1 MSNIKFKNPENRQPE
16 PGDDESAGDDAGDFS
31 PEPADRPGGT
41 QPPAGIN
48 PRKGPV
54 GMDRDETVFV
64 GALALLVIIVV
75 IGCALNWSRRAPEP
89 SEVEPPKNTLPPFE
103 KPKSHKPPRP
113 AVAADSAATPGVA
126 ATNLEMPDPVAAA
139 AVKSTVVID
148 AKDPLGNTGL
158 HVAAAEGNVAEIERL
173 LSEGAEIETRNNVG
187 ATPLIAAIRNGQED
201 SLICLLDQGAE
212 VNMEMPDRVTPLHAA
227 CSAGFADGVRALVQ
241 AGADVGATDGSGNT
255 PLHLAIARGRLDIAD
270 LLMLSNVEAR
280 NSAGETPLF
289 LAVRGGNQACIQN
302 LMAKGASV
310 NATNNAQWTP
320 LHVAVKKKNDEMAR
334 CLIRWG
340 AQVNARAKS
349 KVTPLHLAAL
359 GNRPE
364 LVEWLAKTNALIN
377 AVDANNYT
385 PIDYAVVSHSKKI
398 VSLLMA
404 RQGRSSI
411 RSAILCPSCQ
421 GSKICPLCNGYKQIK
436 CKVCLGTGR
445 GAQVPQSAACRR
457 CNGSG
462 QTPGIGNSTL
472 RCPACG
478 GKGAIEEASFSICS
492 QCAGK
497 GVVVCPDCN
506 GEGRCNK
513 CNSAGYQ
520 GSVEVETEKAAK
532 SILPEFLDE

>member
-1 MSNIKFKNPENRQPE
+1 MSAIKFRNPETGQSE
-16 PGDDESAGDDAGDFS
+16 PDDDESREDDAGEFS
-31 PEPADRPGGT
+31 PEPAGRPGET
-41 QPPAGIN
+41 QSAAGKN
-48 PRKGPV
+48 PRKGPA
-54 GMDRDETVFV
+54 GMDRDETIFV
-64 GALALLVIIVV
+64 GALVLLVIIVV
-75 IGCALNWSRRAPEP
+75 IGCALYWSRCAPVP
-89 SEVEPPKNTLPPFE
+89 LEVEPPKTVLPSFE
-103 KPKSHKPPRP
+103 KLKSHKPPTP
-113 AVAADSAATPGVA
+113 AVSTEPGGAAAT
-126 ATNLEMPDPVAAA
+126 LEMPEPVAAA
-139 AVKSTVVID
+139 AVKSAVDIE
-148 AKDPLGNTGL
+148 AKDPLGNTAL
-158 HVAAAEGNVAEIERL
+158 HVAAAEGDIAAIERL
-173 LSEGAEIETRNNVG
+173 LAEGADLEARNAAG
-187 ATPLIAAIRNGQED
+187 ETPLLKAIVNMREE
-201 SLICLLDQGAE
+201 SLVCLLDQGAE
-212 VNMEMPDRVTPLHAA
+212 VNMEMPARVTPLHAA

-241 AGADVGATDGSGNT
+241 VGADVGATDGSGNT
-255 PLHLAIARGRLDIAD
+255 PLHLAIARGRFDIAD

-289 LAVRGGNQACIQN
+289 LAVRGGNQGCVQN

-310 NATNNAQWTP
+310 NVTNNALWTP
-320 LHVAVKKKNDEMAR
+320 LHVAVKKKNDEMAKW
-334 CLIRWG
+334 LIRWG
-340 AQVNARAKS
+340 AHVNARAKS

-359 GNRPE
+359 GNCPE

-377 AVDANNYT
+377 AVDANHYT

-411 RSAILCPSCQ
+411 RAAILCPSCQ

-445 GAQVPQSAACRR
+445 GAQGAQSAACRR

-478 GKGAIEEASFSICS
+478 GKGAIEETSFSICS
-492 QCAGK
+492 QCSGK

-532 SILPEFLDE
+532 SILPEFFDE